1 MRHIPAGRFTGG
13 ALTLSSPGVVL
24 LVEDDPI
31 LLDIYTTK
39 LLAAGFSVHSAPD
52 LARARELFRQHAPDR
67 ACVDVRLPDGSG
79 VDLAREFEAS
89 GTRTILLTNDQK
101 VVDHPPEGVTAVLL
115 KIATPPGEL
124 ALALVRLVAT

>member
-1 MRHIPAGRFTGG
+1 M
-13 ALTLSSPGVVL
+13 L

-39 LLAAGFSVHSAPD
+39 LLAAGFGVHSAPD
-52 LARARELFRQHAPDR
+52 VAGARELFRQHAPDR

-79 VDLAREFEAS
+79 VDLARELEAG
-89 GTRTILLTNDQK
+89 GTRTILLTNDQE

-124 ALALVRLVAT
+124 ALALDRLLAT